1 MVIDFILLLG
11 LFALLGKSADLV
23 VHGVKKLTKDYK
35 IPLIFSGLVLGFF
48 TSSPEFFIGITTTAQ
63 GVNQISFGNLIGG
76 VMVLLGLITPLNIIL
91 NKTVKTRGEFNFFGL
106 FFTIS
111 YLALPLIMALDGAI
125 TLYEGMALVIIY
137 VIVSF
142 VIVEKDLKNIFVS
155 KTSFLDNRKIFLLIV
170 SGLALILI
178 ISNFI
183 VKLAMNIV
191 SSLEVPLFWVGLI
204 VFSLGTNLPELMI
217 TVRSWKNKSRDLAVG
232 NILGSAVTNILIV
245 GIISMARPVIIEV
258 NSGLYLLLFFF
269 VILCILFMF
278 FALTKNRLTR
288 KEGISLLAVYLLF
301 LATQFFFSV

>member
-11 LFALLGKSADLV
+11 LFALLGKSADVV

-76 VMVLLGLITPLNIIL
+76 VIVLLGFITPLNIIL
-91 NKTVKTRGEFNFFGL
+91 NRTVKTRGEFNFFGL

-111 YLALPLIMALDGAI
+111 YLALPLIMALDGVI
-125 TLYEGMALVIIY
+125 TLYEGITLVIIY
-137 VIVSF
+137 VILSF
-142 VIVEKDLKNIFVS
+142 VIVEKDLKNISVS
-155 KTSFLDNRKIFLLIV
+155 RISFYDHRKIFLLIV

-183 VKLAMNIV
+183 VKLSLTIV
-191 SSLEVPLFWVGLI
+191 SSLNLPLFWVGLI

-232 NILGSAVTNILIV
+232 NILGSAVTNIFIA
-245 GIISMARPVIIEV
+245 GIISMARPVVIEV
-258 NSGLYLLLFFF
+258 NIALYFLLFFF

-278 FALTKNRLTR
+278 FALTKKCLTR
-288 KEGISLLAVYLLF
+288 KEGISLFMVYLIF
-301 LATQFFFSV
+301 LASQFFFSM